1 MAVDVSEA
9 ASVTSSGGA
18 AWRRNLGEWIE
29 SKRVRGVITA
39 LILINAVVL
48 GIETS
53 AGARESIG
61 VVLTNVNQVILAV
74 FVAEILI
81 KLVAFGPRFFKSGW
95 NIFDFLIVGI
105 SLVPTSGPLA
115 ILRTLRI
122 LRVLRLLSTVKRLR
136 MLVESLMQALPGIGW
151 TAALLLMM
159 FYIFGVMGT
168 ELFGQRFPE
177 WFGTLGRSIYSLF
190 QIMTLE
196 SWSMGIARPV
206 MAEYPY
212 AWVFFVPFI
221 LISSFMVLNLFIAI
235 IVSATQ
241 EVHEMEIRG
250 EREAQEQQAHAERE
264 EMLDLLRSMNARM
277 EELER
282 RLGR

>member
-1 MAVDVSEA
+1 MAVQTENRTVMQP
-9 ASVTSSGGA
+9 GGPG
-18 AWRRNLGEWIE
+18 WRVRLGEGIE
-29 SKRVRGVITA
+29 SQTARRIITA
-39 LILINAVVL
+39 LILINAVIL

-53 AGARESIG
+53 DSAREAAGSI
-61 VVLTNVNQVILAV
+61 LMALNQSILAV
-74 FVAEILI
+74 FVIEILI

-95 NIFDFLIVGI
+95 NIFDFLIIAI
-105 SLVPTSGPLA
+105 SLIPASGPLA

-136 MLVESLMQALPGIGW
+136 MLVESLMQAMPGIGW
-151 TAALLLMM
+151 SAALLLMM

-168 ELFGQRFPE
+168 ELFGERFPE

-190 QIMTLE
+190 QVMTLE

-206 MAEYPY
+206 MTEFPY
-212 AWVFFVPFI
+212 AWVYFVPFI

-241 EVHEMEIRG
+241 EVHEMEQRT
-250 EREAQEQQAHAERE
+250 ERAKADKIAHEERE

-277 EELER
+277 EAIES
-282 RLGR
+282 RLSR

>member
-1 MAVDVSEA
+1 MAVQTEQTEVG
-9 ASVTSSGGA
+9 SSSDAG
-18 AWRRNLGEWIE
+18 WRVRLGERIE
-29 SKRVRGVITA
+29 SQTARRIITA
-39 LILINAVVL
+39 LILINAAIL
-48 GIETS
+48 GVETS
-53 AGARESIG
+53 DSAREVAGAP
-61 VVLTNVNQVILAV
+61 LQLMNQLILAV
-74 FVAEILI
+74 FVVEILI

-95 NIFDFLIVGI
+95 NVFDFLIISI
-105 SLVPTSGPLA
+105 SLIPTSGPLA

-136 MLVESLMQALPGIGW
+136 LLVESLMQAMPGIGW
-151 TAALLLMM
+151 SAALLLMM

-168 ELFGQRFPE
+168 ELFGRQFPE

-190 QIMTLE
+190 QVMTLE

-206 MAEYPY
+206 MEEFPY
-212 AWVFFVPFI
+212 AWAYFVPFI

-241 EVHEMEIRG
+241 EVHEMEQRA
-250 EREAQEQQAHAERE
+250 ERAKSEQQAHVERE
-264 EMLDLLRSMNARM
+264 EMLDLLRSMNTRL

-282 RLGR
+282 RLSK